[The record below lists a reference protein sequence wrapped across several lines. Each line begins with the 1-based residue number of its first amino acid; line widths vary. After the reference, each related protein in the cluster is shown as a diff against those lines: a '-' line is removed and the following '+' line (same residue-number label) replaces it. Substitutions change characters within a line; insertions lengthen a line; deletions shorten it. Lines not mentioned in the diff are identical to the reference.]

1 MKKKYF
7 LPIVLI
13 AILFTGCTKEFLDR
27 TPLDTVDDS
36 NFWTSESNLR
46 LHSIYYYRA
55 YFFGYG
61 SGWDVFCPANRSC
74 FNTDVQIGSSGLPGG
89 LSAGDYSGGN
99 SSRSYTGAS
108 YLNEESWG
116 NAYIWIRR
124 ANIFIDRVENNSK
137 GVISDEAYKHWLG
150 VARFLRAFRYADL
163 VWGFGNV
170 PYFDKAE
177 DSMDILCKDRDNIY
191 AVGDTPGIIDNII
204 DDFQYGVDNCRAD
217 DGGNNL
223 INKYI
228 IATAGARW
236 MFWIGCYQKYGP
248 ATYFG
253 GNQEYAKKC
262 LAKAV
267 EWANVVKT
275 SGKYSIQ
282 TDYRTEYT
290 SDNLSA
296 NKGIIMARFYSSA
309 QIKHSMTTYRGNF
322 VSDGQNSGGGG
333 GTPNAHYMRN
343 VVLFWDGKLQPSE
356 TTVIADAGNPD
367 NYGKLYTMLDNALVI
382 NKDPRLEAQI
392 HSIRTMT
399 AGSYIGAE
407 TFAYTKLSNTRYY
420 VRALFPRQYA
430 DYLLES
436 SNTITELGAPY
447 NITNAPVYRYS
458 DLLLTWIAAKAEL
471 ADGGLGGPAV
481 TQQDLDESINVVRN
495 RPLATGVKNPAL
507 TPQKLPA
514 LTLGSYPTDPTRDPD
529 VSPLLWEIRR
539 ERTVECFSDWVRNKD
554 LRAFGKFLPYME
566 RFDTYPGKYCNE
578 PNDPSTG
585 YTGLYNGGTPGTGWG
600 EQDNSGVYYYRDTPE
615 GNLLQCGAYF
625 ELDALYNKWKASYE
639 YLKNNPAEQT
649 NPAKVGEELQN
660 LLSLQ
665 AFIDLAPRLWCVT
678 KDGEQRIWKNYKL
691 YRQDDYSGWEW
702 KTKADVGDA
711 NYDIVVPEATV
722 LASMQRMR
730 GWLITVQHS
739 LSLMSAATNQRSWLS
754 CVPISQIIYYKNKG
768 YTLTQNPGYSV
779 EI

>member
-13 AILFTGCTKEFLDR
+13 ALLFTGCTKEFLDR
-27 TPLDTVDDS
+27 TPLDSVDDS
-36 NFWTSESNLR
+36 NFWTSEANLR

-61 SGWDVFCPANRSC
+61 SGWDVLCPANRSAY
-74 FNTDVQIGSSGLPGG
+74 NTDVQISSAGTPGG
-89 LSAGDYSGGN
+89 LSVADRGGDNG
-99 SSRSYTGAS
+99 SRTVASLS
-108 YLNEESWG
+108 YLNEENWG

-124 ANIFIDRVENNSK
+124 ANVFIDRIENQSK
-137 GVISDEAYKHWLG
+137 AVLSEEAYKHWMG
-150 VARFLRAFRYADL
+150 VARFLRGFRYADL
-163 VWGFGNV
+163 MWGYGNV

-177 DSMDILCKDRDNIY
+177 DNIEILCKDRTSIY
-191 AVGDTPGIIDNII
+191 KDGEEPGVIQRII

-228 IATAGARW
+228 VATAGAQW

-248 ATYFG
+248 AQYGG
-253 GNQEYAKKC
+253 GNEEYAKLC
-262 LAKAV
+262 LQKAY

-296 NKGIIMARFYSSA
+296 NKGIIMARFYSTA

-322 VSDGQNSGGGG
+322 VSDGQNGGGG
-333 GTPNAHYMRN
+333 GYTPNAHYIRN
-343 VVLFWDGKLQPSE
+343 VVLFNDGKLQPSE

-367 NYGKLYTMLDNALVI
+367 NYGKLYTMLDNALLI
-382 NKDPRLEAQI
+382 NKDPRLEAQM

-399 AGSYIGAE
+399 AGSYIGAT
-407 TFAYTKLSNTRYY
+407 TFSYTKLSGTRYY
-420 VRALFPRQYA
+420 IRAIFPRQYA

-436 SNTITELGAPY
+436 AGTINELGAPY

-458 DLLLTWIAAKAEL
+458 TLLLTWIAAKAEL
-471 ADGGLGGPAV
+471 ADRLGGAAV
-481 TQQDLDESINVVRN
+481 TQQDLDESINAVRD

-507 TPQKLPA
+507 TPQKLPH
-514 LTLGSYPTDPTRDPD
+514 LILGQYPTDPTRDSD

-566 RFDTYPGKYCNE
+566 RFDTYPGRYCAE
-578 PNDPSTG
+578 PDDPSNG
-585 YTGLYNGGTPGTGWG
+585 YTGLYNGGSAANGWG
-600 EQDNSGVYYYRDTPE
+600 LTDNSGEQYYKNCPE

-625 ELDALYNKWKASYE
+625 ELDALYNKWKASYN
-639 YLKNNPAEQT
+639 YLKDNPSERS
-649 NPAKVGEELQN
+649 NPAKVGQEVQD

-665 AFIDLAPRLWCVT
+665 AFIDQAPRLWCVT

-691 YRQDDYSGWEW
+691 NRNNDYSGYSWA
-702 KTKADVGDA
+702 TKADVTDPA
-711 NYDIVVPEATV
+711 YNVPVDEATV
-722 LASMQRMR
+722 IASMERMR
-730 GWLITVQHS
+730 GWLLVGQHS
-739 LSLMSAATNQRSWLS
+739 LSLMTAATNQRSWLN
-754 CVPISQIIYYKNKG
+754 CIPINQIIYYKNKN